1 MIEETSAVARAAQT
15 QRLVPLKKLMS
26 IDTMGREAD
35 MQQISPQFVMSAH
48 FEEYQ
53 KPFLDEVVR
62 KTLFNGDVVPL
73 EQAKQEEVNRK
84 RLVELF
90 RKFNFGDD
98 VSQFEAKVEEEYV
111 AEKVLKFQ
119 KMVQTNVGKWLFP
132 EHKTLPDRTDG
143 LRFEASERNLQ
154 LHV

>member
-1 MIEETSAVARAAQT
+1 MEKVSHT
-15 QRLVPLKKLMS
+15 QKLVPLKKLMS
-26 IDTMGREAD
+26 IDAMGREAD
-35 MQQISPQFVMSAH
+35 LQQISPQFIMSAN

-73 EQAKQEEVNRK
+73 EHAKQEDVNRRK
-84 RLVELF
+84 LVELF

-119 KMVQTNVGKWLFP
+119 KMIQTNVSQRLKSRTPNSTEQSSW
-132 EHKTLPDRTDG
+132 TLI
-143 LRFEASERNLQ
+143 
-154 LHV
+154 

>member
-1 MIEETSAVARAAQT
+1 MEKVAHT
-15 QRLVPLKKLMS
+15 QKLVPLKKLMS
-26 IDTMGREAD
+26 IDAMGREAD
-35 MQQISPQFVMSAH
+35 LQQISPQFVMSAH

-73 EQAKQEEVNRK
+73 EHAKQEDVNRRK
-84 RLVELF
+84 LVELF

-119 KMVQTNVGKWLFP
+119 KMIQTNVSQRLKS
-132 EHKTLPDRTDG
+132 RTPNST
-143 LRFEASERNLQ
+143 EQS
-154 LHV
+154 

>member
-1 MIEETSAVARAAQT
+1 MENVAHT
-15 QRLVPLKKLMS
+15 QKLVPLKKLMS
-26 IDTMGREAD
+26 IDAMGREAD
-35 MQQISPQFVMSAH
+35 LQQVSPQFVMSSH

-62 KTLFNGDVVPL
+62 KTLFNGDMVPL
-73 EQAKQEEVNRK
+73 EHAKQEDVNRR

-90 RKFNFGDD
+90 RKFHFGDD

-119 KMVQTNVGKWLFP
+119 KMIQTNVSEKL
-132 EHKTLPDRTDG
+132 KSRT
-143 LRFEASERNLQ
+143 RNSTEPS
-154 LHV
+154 

>member
-1 MIEETSAVARAAQT
+1 MEKVSHT
-15 QRLVPLKKLMS
+15 QKLVPLKKLMS
-26 IDTMGREAD
+26 IDAMGREAD
-35 MQQISPQFVMSAH
+35 LQQISPQFIMSAN

-73 EQAKQEEVNRK
+73 EHAKQEDVNRRK
-84 RLVELF
+84 LVELF

-119 KMVQTNVGKWLFP
+119 KMIQTNVSQRLKS
-132 EHKTLPDRTDG
+132 RTPNST
-143 LRFEASERNLQ
+143 EQSSWTQ
-154 LHV
+154 I